1 MSKMTQADF
10 LAHIHEDH
18 LPQELGP
25 KIHYADHNPQF
36 KVGDL
41 WRMHKAGLIVLD
53 EANQS
58 YRLTM
63 LATKKYEAMRN
74 E

>member
-10 LAHIHEDH
+10 LANFHDDQM
-18 LPQELGP
+18 PDDLGP
-25 KIHYADHNPQF
+25 LIRYADIDPPF
-36 KVGDL
+36 KISDL
-41 WRMHKAGLIVLD
+41 RRMQKAGLIVLD
-53 EANQS
+53 ESGQVF
-58 YRLTM
+58 RLTI